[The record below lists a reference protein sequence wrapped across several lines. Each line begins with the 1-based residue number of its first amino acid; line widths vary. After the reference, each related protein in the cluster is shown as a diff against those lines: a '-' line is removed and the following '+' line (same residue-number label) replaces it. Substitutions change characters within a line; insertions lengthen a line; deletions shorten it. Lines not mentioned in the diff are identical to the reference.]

1 MNKENGDDIK
11 FHLKAKKEEEKS
23 FIKSDSQVSKRFV
36 MVVERG
42 RIEAGGG
49 GGDGGDG
56 DGSPCGGGGHRDRPR
71 RHEDGAGGQ
80 WAGWGRIVARL

>member
-1 MNKENGDDIK
+1 
-11 FHLKAKKEEEKS
+11 
-23 FIKSDSQVSKRFV
+23 

-42 RIEAGGG
+42 RIEAGD

-71 RHEDGAGGQ
+71 RHEDGARGSGQGG
-80 WAGWGRIVARL
+80 AGS

>member
-1 MNKENGDDIK
+1 
-11 FHLKAKKEEEKS
+11 
-23 FIKSDSQVSKRFV
+23 

>member
-1 MNKENGDDIK
+1 MNKEN
-11 FHLKAKKEEEKS
+11 EKS

-36 MVVERG
+36 IVVERG

-56 DGSPCGGGGHRDRPR
+56 GDGDGSPCGGGGHLDRPGR
-71 RHEDGAGGQ
+71 REDGAGGQ

>member
-1 MNKENGDDIK
+1 
-11 FHLKAKKEEEKS
+11 
-23 FIKSDSQVSKRFV
+23 

-56 DGSPCGGGGHRDRPR
+56 DGSPCGGGGHLDRPGR
-71 RHEDGAGGQ
+71 REDGAGGSGQ
-80 WAGWGRIVARL
+80 GGARIVARL

>member
-1 MNKENGDDIK
+1 MNKEN
-11 FHLKAKKEEEKS
+11 EKS

-56 DGSPCGGGGHRDRPR
+56 GDGDGSPCGGGGHLDRPGR
-71 RHEDGAGGQ
+71 REDGAGGSGQ
-80 WAGWGRIVARL
+80 GGAGS

>member
-1 MNKENGDDIK
+1 
-11 FHLKAKKEEEKS
+11 
-23 FIKSDSQVSKRFV
+23 

-71 RHEDGAGGQ
+71 RHEDGAVGRVGQDRSKVVAAAVSRGRRRIPEQRQEAGGGS
-80 WAGWGRIVARL
+80 AGKCGGAGRWS